1 MSRHAPWF
9 RTLIPF
15 LCLALSSPASA
26 QELLVEPEKQVHWAM
41 AAVFGTGW
49 YRVDEN
55 RSSFIFRIPPRQTL
69 RRADWTGD
77 DGRRYGLEILYPVTL
92 GLHQL
97 DDFPDF
103 IEFENYSTITFTPG
117 VALTYP
123 VSERWWLRPYVHYGV
138 GYEGTSDEWA
148 QVWYGG
154 VRSRYAIGETGRTDW
169 SLLAAVNF
177 AGYKPQFKNRGQ
189 YGGALVGLEASS
201 RLENFR
207 LFDEPTRF
215 NWHLIYDYYF
225 DNLNFHVSEDEVVSI
240 RDTWE
245 LGLAIRLAEK
255 PFRLGWFSFQ
265 QVGLAFKWSSDGSYD
280 AITFNLRSPF
290 TR

>member
-1 MSRHAPWF
+1 MKREAPWL
-9 RTLIPF
+9 RLPVLL
-15 LCLALSSPASA
+15 LCLVLSSAASA
-26 QELLVEPEKQVHWAM
+26 QEVLAEPEKQVHWAM

-49 YRVDEN
+49 YRVDAN
-55 RSSFIFRIPPRQTL
+55 RSSFIFRVPPRQTL
-69 RRADWTGD
+69 RRAEWTTE
-77 DGRRYGLEILYPVTL
+77 DGGRYGLEILYPVTL

-97 DDFPDF
+97 DDLPDF
-103 IEFENYSTITFTPG
+103 IEFDNYSTITFTPG

-154 VRSRYAIGETGRTDW
+154 LRSRYALGETGRTEW
-169 SLLAAVNF
+169 SMLAAVNF
-177 AGYKPQFKNRGQ
+177 AGFKPAYKDRGR
-189 YGGALVGLEASS
+189 YGGALVGLETSS
-201 RLENFR
+201 RLKNFR
-207 LFDEPTRF
+207 LFDEPTRLK
-215 NWHLIYDYYF
+215 WHLIYDYYF
-225 DNLNFHVSEDEVVSI
+225 DKLNFHVSEEEVVSI

-245 LGLAIRLAEK
+245 LGLAIRLEGQ
-255 PFRLGWFSFQ
+255 PIRLGWFSFQ

>member
-1 MSRHAPWF
+1 
-9 RTLIPF
+9 
-15 LCLALSSPASA
+15 
-26 QELLVEPEKQVHWAM
+26 M
-41 AAVFGTGW
+41 A
-49 YRVDEN
+49 
-55 RSSFIFRIPPRQTL
+55 
-69 RRADWTGD
+69 
-77 DGRRYGLEILYPVTL
+77 
-92 GLHQL
+92 
-97 DDFPDF
+97 
-103 IEFENYSTITFTPG
+103 
-117 VALTYP
+117 
-123 VSERWWLRPYVHYGV
+123 
-138 GYEGTSDEWA
+138 
-148 QVWYGG
+148 
-154 VRSRYAIGETGRTDW
+154 
-169 SLLAAVNF
+169 
-177 AGYKPQFKNRGQ
+177 
-189 YGGALVGLEASS
+189 GGALVGLEASS